1 MWRRTILD
9 LRTAGELMTER
20 KPQGMSFASWI
31 DQQVSDAE
39 KRGLFDNLPG
49 LGKPLPLPRESGTD
63 YGQAWVRDYARR
75 EGVPTEDLLP
85 TPLRLRKEI
94 ERLAEMVQDMG
105 SEDEVRETVADLNRR
120 IVEWRRIPVG
130 PPVFVRLV
138 DKEEMVSRWRQ
149 RQAAKSAPAAPA
161 GADSPAG
168 GAPAAGD
175 PGTAE
180 MRPSRGHRRWRGIGR
195 RRPRSG

>member
-1 MWRRTILD
+1 
-9 LRTAGELMTER
+9 MTER

-31 DQQVSDAE
+31 DQQISDTE

-49 LGKPLPLPRESGTD
+49 AGKPLPLRREGGTD
-63 YGQAWVRDYARR
+63 YGQAWLRDYARR
-75 EGVPTEDLLP
+75 EGVPAEELLP

-94 ERLAEMVQDMG
+94 ARLSETVQDMR

-138 DKEEMVSRWRQ
+138 DKEEMLSRWRQ
-149 RQAAKSAPAAPA
+149 RQAAKSAPAATA
-161 GADSPAG
+161 GAESAAG
-168 GAPAAGD
+168 GAPAAEGD
-175 PGTAE
+175 GTGE
-180 MRPSRGHRRWRGIGR
+180 TGPSRGHGRWRGIGR
-195 RRPRSG
+195 RRLRSR